1 MRKKPWLRLIAV
13 IATAGILSS
22 ASSVFAQGLPQQPAG
37 QAEAAV
43 SQEAAPV
50 YQQWQELPQNIQAL
64 MPQLEQADVI
74 VPSDDPYELTVK
86 HPDGTY
92 TTEVYAVPVKYQ
104 DSQGETQYVDTSIQK
119 PSLLKRMFSS
129 QAYTNKEGYVALTYP
144 TEISKGVQVDGAF
157 TWSIPERE
165 QQDKADGT
173 TTPEGSGK
181 VVYSEAFGE
190 NTYVEYINTYA
201 GFKENI
207 VLEKNIGQ
215 NTFDFVF
222 ESDEYMPVLV
232 DENRAIEIVLKSDP
246 GQSEYTISPLYVY
259 DSFDPTTSDDPYSHK
274 HWTDDCHYDIIPQQ
288 EGRYIIRA
296 VVSEDF
302 LNHPETVYP
311 VTIDPSLNTSYAA
324 SNVEDGFVKESDKKG
339 YGKYDYL
346 QFGYLNGKIYSY
358 VKFINLPQF
367 PAGSYFTGAT
377 FKVTFRTGQNTPAN
391 MKATVKECNKD
402 FSESTLN
409 WNNKPTGKTALSSVL
424 PKITNG
430 YLDYYN
436 FTVTGAVRNWYTK
449 YTNYGLVFDY
459 QNETYSDYNSVVS
472 SEGDAARAPKL
483 TINYA
488 LKTNTTS
495 GITNDAYYY
504 IRNRASGKCLSIP
517 GSGIYVDQESYK
529 GTANQLWKVHYNGDG
544 SYAISSPA
552 RKNYYLYAGVDMDK
566 GSVSLLS
573 ATDTPSDDGCRFL
586 IVPNSAG
593 NFRLTSRFI
602 SAFFALTAG
611 RTDSTIV
618 EAYTYTGA
626 LDQQWFLD
634 KYALSLS
641 ASGSEVVVGKTLRIN
656 PSTTALPLTWSTSD
670 SKVATVSGGLVT
682 ARGVGTA
689 TITAKASN
697 GVKATFKVT
706 VLDPN
711 AVKYVNLT
719 KDSTGK
725 YSLVLT
731 KFNNGDFYF
740 QAYSEED
747 NEWGEL
753 YSLSQ
758 TNKDWLDNTYNTYYN
773 SYISQGHSDTNS
785 IAHKVYLAKVKLTNT
800 INKGTWPVSL
810 NSDEFYGMWMHYTR
824 FEAAYAEATQLVA
837 QMVQT
842 AVIIGTTIY
851 QTVVTVKSF
860 ATLASQSKMIS
871 ASEYASQ
878 ATYANQIES
887 RLNNYNNRTVITAET
902 RNKQLASSYSNP
914 PYKANTPVVG
924 FTQTGTTQYI
934 RVYTE
939 GTTGPS
945 GKWLMKAADIKGLTA
960 SQIQSKF
967 ALPNKPT
974 HYCYVNV
981 PAGTPLYAGIVGE
994 NYGFTAG
1001 QAVQF
1006 ELDDILDSSYFGNGI
1021 PLS

>member
-37 QAEAAV
+37 LADTTT
-43 SQEAAPV
+43 SQEAAPA
-50 YQQWQELPQNIQAL
+50 YQQWQELPQNIQSL
-64 MPQLEQADVI
+64 MPQLEQKDVV
-74 VPSDDPYELTVK
+74 VPSDNPYELTVK
-86 HPDGTY
+86 HPDNTY

-104 DSQGETQYVDTSIQK
+104 DSQGEMQYVDTSMQK

-144 TEISKGVQVDGAF
+144 TEISKGVQVDKAF
-157 TWSIPERE
+157 TWSVPERK
-165 QQDKADGT
+165 QQDKVSAASTEPD
-173 TTPEGSGK
+173 GSGK
-181 VVYSEAFGE
+181 VMYPGAFGE
-190 NTYVEYINTYA
+190 STYVEYTNTYA

-232 DENRAIEIVLKSDP
+232 DGNRAIEIVLKSDP
-246 GQSEYTISPLYVY
+246 GQSKYTISPLYVY

-274 HWTDDCHYDIIPQQ
+274 HWTDDCHYEIIPQQ

-311 VTIDPSLNTSYAA
+311 VTIDPSVNANAAA

-358 VKFINLPQF
+358 VKFINLPKI
-367 PAGSYFTGAT
+367 PAGAYFTSAN

-391 MKATVKECNKD
+391 MKATVKDCNKD
-402 FSESTLN
+402 FDESTLN
-409 WNNKPTGKTALSSVL
+409 WNNRPFGKTAQSSVL

-430 YLDYYN
+430 YLDYYS
-436 FTVTGAVRNWYTK
+436 FSVIGVVRDWYTK

-472 SEGDAARAPKL
+472 SEGDAARAPRM
-483 TINYA
+483 TFYYGVPDA
-488 LKTNTTS
+488 PTS
-495 GITNDAYYY
+495 GITNDGYYF
-504 IRNRASGKCLSIP
+504 IRNRGTGKYLSIP
-517 GSGIYVDQESYK
+517 GDYLYVDQESYK

-552 RKNYYLYAGVDMDK
+552 RSGYYLYAGADIDK
-566 GSVSLLS
+566 GTVSLLYE
-573 ATDTPSDDGCRFL
+573 TGTLPDDCRFL

-670 SKVATVSGGLVT
+670 SKVATVSGGLVY
-682 ARGVGTA
+682 ARTPGTV
-689 TITAKASN
+689 TITATASN

-706 VLDPN
+706 VRDPDPFHPSN
-711 AVKYVNLT
+711 IEYMRIKKYEPSAFSEDGDITTIVVKSAIESAEYFECYAPEWDNMSLKVDQELIDALEEIEREYPHAILALAPFHHAKTMVDEMVESKVIESGSTEYYGLWVRYALLFEEYEQQITGALQLT
-719 KDSTGK
+719 TAAI
-725 YSLVLT
+725 T
-731 KFNNGDFYF
+731 
-740 QAYSEED
+740 AA
-747 NEWGEL
+747 
-753 YSLSQ
+753 
-758 TNKDWLDNTYNTYYN
+758 YNTYKLV
-773 SYISQGHSDTNS
+773 S
-785 IAHKVYLAKVKLTNT
+785 AAKVAQASVNTTQTYNAASYRAVAEDIDDMFAELSKNNVKYTKENTMWITRNLDGKVCWLETGTTESGFQHIMMRHPLSEFADLGVTSERDVSSLIYKVVTNQSSVG
-800 INKGTWPVSL
+800 KYKADGTVYSCGGQKYL
-810 NSDEFYGMWMHYTR
+810 N
-824 FEAAYAEATQLVA
+824 
-837 QMVQT
+837 
-842 AVIIGTTIY
+842 VIIGSNGY
-851 QTVVTVKSF
+851 VVSAHNV
-860 ATLASQSKMIS
+860 SK
-871 ASEYASQ
+871 
-878 ATYANQIES
+878 
-887 RLNNYNNRTVITAET
+887 
-902 RNKQLASSYSNP
+902 
-914 PYKANTPVVG
+914 
-924 FTQTGTTQYI
+924 
-934 RVYTE
+934 
-939 GTTGPS
+939 
-945 GKWLMKAADIKGLTA
+945 DIKN
-960 SQIQSKF
+960 IKF
-967 ALPNKPT
+967 
-974 HYCYVNV
+974 Y
-981 PAGTPLYAGIVGE
+981 
-994 NYGFTAG
+994 
-1001 QAVQF
+1001 
-1006 ELDDILDSSYFGNGI
+1006 
-1021 PLS
+1021 

>member
-22 ASSVFAQGLPQQPAG
+22 ASSAFAQGLPQQPAG

-43 SQEAAPV
+43 SPEAAPV
-50 YQQWQELPQNIQAL
+50 YQKWQELPQNIQAL

-104 DSQGETQYVDTSIQK
+104 DSQGETQYVDTSLQT

-157 TWSIPERE
+157 TWSIPEQE

-232 DENRAIEIVLKSDP
+232 DESRAIEIVLKSDP

-259 DSFDPTTSDDPYSHK
+259 DSFDPTTSDNPYSHK
-274 HWTDDCHYDIIPQQ
+274 HWTDNCHYDIIPQQ

-311 VTIDPSLNTSYAA
+311 VTIDPSLNTSSAA

-488 LKTNTTS
+488 PKTNATS
-495 GITNDAYYY
+495 GITNDGYYF

-517 GSGIYVDQESYK
+517 GDYLYVDQESYK

-552 RKNYYLYAGVDMDK
+552 RPGYYLYAGSAVDK
-566 GSVSLLS
+566 GTVALYYETGTL
-573 ATDTPSDDGCRFL
+573 SDDCRFL
-586 IVPNSAG
+586 ILTTSKG
-593 NFRLTSRFI
+593 DFRLTSRTT
-602 SAFFALTAG
+602 SPLWAMTAG
-611 RTDSTIV
+611 RTSSSTV
-618 EAYTYTGA
+618 ETYTYTA
-626 LDQQWFLD
+626 VTDQQWYFQ
-634 KYALSLS
+634 KYSLSLS
-641 ASGSEVVVGKTLRIN
+641 ASKSQIEVGDTLRIN
-656 PSTTALPLTWSTSD
+656 PSTNALPLTWSTSD

-697 GVKATFKVT
+697 GIKTSYTITILAKAIQLKRGI
-706 VLDPN
+706 
-711 AVKYVNLT
+711 AVNGNIGKGGECWYKFTPTEKTNY
-719 KDSTGK
+719 KFYSTGSTDT
-725 YSLVLT
+725 Y
-731 KFNNGDFYF
+731 
-740 QAYSEED
+740 
-747 NEWGEL
+747 GEL
-753 YSLSQ
+753 YQGSVLLQSDNDSGENSNFNISYTLSPGKEYRLKVKGDTSNISGTFSVGVVANVQ
-758 TNKDWLDNTYNTYYN
+758 NSNKKEDIISRFNNLLGSGKKTPAHIYTTEECINIIFNYDEYIVTLCNTTDFEMPKAFVQALLMRELWCVNATDTAADLLVSSGINEDSSTGYGQIFASTAIQALNFVNSIGMTTGMASMDVSNPEDIKQMWNNLHNDQYFNIKMVYYEVLNCTNKTCQPN
-773 SYISQGHSDTNS
+773 
-785 IAHKVYLAKVKLTNT
+785 
-800 INKGTWPVSL
+800 
-810 NSDEFYGMWMHYTR
+810 
-824 FEAAYAEATQLVA
+824 
-837 QMVQT
+837 
-842 AVIIGTTIY
+842 
-851 QTVVTVKSF
+851 
-860 ATLASQSKMIS
+860 
-871 ASEYASQ
+871 
-878 ATYANQIES
+878 
-887 RLNNYNNRTVITAET
+887 RLLWE
-902 RNKQLASSYSNP
+902 
-914 PYKANTPVVG
+914 
-924 FTQTGTTQYI
+924 
-934 RVYTE
+934 YTE
-939 GTTGPS
+939 
-945 GKWLMKAADIKGLTA
+945 
-960 SQIQSKF
+960 SQIKAVLSRY
-967 ALPNKPT
+967 N
-974 HYCYVNV
+974 
-981 PAGTPLYAGIVGE
+981 GTGDAAKQ
-994 NYGFTAG
+994 YGDEVYQYYLIF
-1001 QAVQF
+1001 
-1006 ELDDILDSSYFGNGI
+1006 DSFN
-1021 PLS
+1021 